1 MNKGSKESSSDFS
14 PRRKAVWEGMLS
26 ATVFPGK
33 IFLVLSTE
41 EVLKILDLKGVSRTA
56 VGREATVRAKES
68 WE

>member
-1 MNKGSKESSSDFS
+1 
-14 PRRKAVWEGMLS
+14 MLS